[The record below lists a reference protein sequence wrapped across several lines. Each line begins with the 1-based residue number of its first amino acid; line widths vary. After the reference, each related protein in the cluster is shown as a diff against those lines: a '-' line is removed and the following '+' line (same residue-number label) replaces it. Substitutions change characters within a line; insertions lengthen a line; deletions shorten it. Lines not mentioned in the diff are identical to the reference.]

1 MRRFVTLIISILLST
16 VVSPINANETII
28 YASINGTPGHVDRAI
43 EYNIENFQAFYR
55 NDSDGRELSIYDNVS
70 GFKIVGNE
78 VTDRNLIV
86 SEDPLVEI
94 LPELGF
100 YYGRVVTCDG
110 LMGQCLI
117 IDDMLKIYL
126 PNTDFMS
133 TQQYWDWEGCQF
145 RSGVLIEGD
154 IIMGHEIPPGVTIDV
169 YCPEHEGY
177 QHAYLLYSKEY
188 GIMRISMYT
197 IGEYS
202 DWTEAR
208 RDLFLVNEKGFLAQN

>member
-1 MRRFVTLIISILLST
+1 MRRFVTLIISTLLST

-55 NDSDGRELSIYDNVS
+55 NDRDGRELSIYDNVS

-126 PNTDFMS
+126 PTTDFMS
-133 TQQYWDWEGCQF
+133 TIQYWEWQGCQF
-145 RSGVLIEGD
+145 SSGALMKGD
-154 IIMGHEIPPGVTIDV
+154 IIMGYELPTGVTINA
-169 YCPEHEGY
+169 YCPDHAGY
-177 QHAYLLYSKEY
+177 QHASFLYSKEH
-188 GIMRISMYT
+188 GVMQIT
-197 IGEYS
+197 LLTNGEYA
-202 DWTEAR
+202 DWTAESIS
-208 RDLFLVNEKGFLAQN
+208 LFLVNQKGFLAQN